1 MLRMLGSPR
10 RCCDGVTR
18 RETLAA
24 GTLTALGGFGLPE
37 LLRAETLGGVSG
49 RARAKNVIVL
59 YLLGGA
65 ATQDMWDLKPNAPRE
80 VRGEF
85 QPIDTNVAGIRIGE
99 LLPKTARWMHR
110 AAIVRS
116 LNHAAGC
123 HNTLPSYTGLEQLL
137 PDITTTKSSYPP
149 SMGSVCEYLRQA
161 GGVPRDLPDYV
172 YLPCYLGWG
181 QNIRRPGP
189 YCGFLGRRCDP
200 LFTECQPFGDES
212 APPPLPGQPR
222 VVRGMPFIANSQL
235 PADLTVDRFASRRGL
250 LEQFDSEWRRL
261 ETLGSRVDTAGG
273 GSGGSGNGSGAM
285 NLHDR
290 SKRQALSMLV
300 GSQTRAAFDLGSEDS
315 KLVERYG
322 RTLFG
327 HSTLIARRLIES
339 GVRFVNVTW
348 DLFWDRVKVD
358 YDAWDT
364 HTKNFAILRDNKL
377 PHFDQTLTA
386 LLEDL
391 DARGLLD
398 ETLVLVTSEMGRT
411 PKINGNAGRDHWTHC
426 YSTVFFGG
434 GIRGGTVYGES
445 DAQAAY
451 VKDRPVSTSDVCC
464 TVYQAL
470 GIDPGMAVPDPT
482 GRPVPIAHGGQP
494 IREILA

>member
-1 MLRMLGSPR
+1 
-10 RCCDGVTR
+10 
-18 RETLAA
+18 
-24 GTLTALGGFGLPE
+24 
-37 LLRAETLGGVSG
+37 
-49 RARAKNVIVL
+49 
-59 YLLGGA
+59 
-65 ATQDMWDLKPNAPRE
+65 
-80 VRGEF
+80 
-85 QPIDTNVAGIRIGE
+85 
-99 LLPKTARWMHR
+99 
-110 AAIVRS
+110 
-116 LNHAAGC
+116 
-123 HNTLPSYTGLEQLL
+123 
-137 PDITTTKSSYPP
+137 
-149 SMGSVCEYLRQA
+149 
-161 GGVPRDLPDYV
+161 LPDYV

-189 YCGFLGRRCDP
+189 YGGFLGRRCDP

-250 LEQFDSEWRRL
+250 LEQFDGEWRRL
-261 ETLGSRVDTAGG
+261 ESLGSRVDTAGG
-273 GSGGSGNGSGAM
+273 GGSGAM

-290 SKRQALSMLV
+290 SKRQALSVLV